1 MDGTSIIQGR
11 FTGTGNPIYLAI
23 RQDIDWMRVYNYTI
37 AHDDAPAGTA
47 GAYYYWQRGMPA
59 GEGLAVA
66 STMTTGVAVNYGLDN
81 PDGFTLI
88 DSSNN
93 TPIQMITGVTS
104 ISAATPPVVTVAS
117 TASLRSGDVIYMTL
131 LVSGSQITTVPF
143 EITVINGTTFS
154 LRYMINSGA
163 VPASAAGVIY
173 KFPFPPQFYPRQRY
187 ITNMV
192 VDPDNAN
199 QTRITLSVAHQ
210 YNVGEKVR
218 LIVPSMFSLVNF
230 NNVECTVMSLLT
242 DATNNYINVD
252 LPFATF
258 AGGGTFT
265 YPTFTSTLRLQ
276 PAQVVPVGENTALA
290 RALNVNEFLSAFN
303 NRSFIGMM
311 LGGGINTPGGASGDY
326 MYWVAGKSYLNDAT
340 GQLVMTSSNL

>member
-11 FTGTGNPIYLAI
+11 FSGTGNPIYLAI
-23 RQDIDWMRVYNYTI
+23 RQDIDWMRVFNATI
-37 AHDDAPAGTA
+37 AAADQTTA
-47 GAYYYWQRGMPA
+47 IGYEYFWQRGMAA
-59 GEGLAVA
+59 GTGFVYRKSDAANAANLVDDLA
-66 STMTTGVAVNYGLDN
+66 N
-81 PDGFTLI
+81 PNGFTLI

-104 ISAATPPVVTVAS
+104 ITAATPPVVTVAS

-154 LRYMINSGA
+154 LRYMIDSGA

-173 KFPFPPQFYPRQRY
+173 KLPFPPQFYPRQRY

-192 VDPDNAN
+192 VDPSNAN

-258 AGGGTFT
+258 AGSGTFT
-265 YPTFTSTLRLQ
+265 YPTFASTLRLQ

-303 NRSFIGMM
+303 NRSFIGMQ
-311 LGGGINTPGGASGDY
+311 LGGGANTPGGAAGND
-326 MYWVAGKSYLNDAT
+326 MYWVAGKSYLNDT
-340 GQLVMTSSNL
+340 TESLVMTSANL